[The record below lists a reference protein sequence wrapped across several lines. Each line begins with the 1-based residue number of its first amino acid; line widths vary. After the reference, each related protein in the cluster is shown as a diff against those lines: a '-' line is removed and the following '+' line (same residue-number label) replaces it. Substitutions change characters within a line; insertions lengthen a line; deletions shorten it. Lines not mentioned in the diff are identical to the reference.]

1 MCKKLKMEIVI
12 CGSMTLARKMLEI
25 ERELINQGHNVILP
39 AFTEE
44 YSEEEIHNE
53 SAKNKIK
60 HDLIRNYFEKIKQG
74 DAVLIVNERRN
85 GIDNYI
91 GGNSFLEMGFA
102 HILNKAIYLLNPIP
116 QMTYR
121 DEIIAMQPII
131 LNNNLLNV

>member
-1 MCKKLKMEIVI
+1 
-12 CGSMTLARKMLEI
+12 MTLARKMLEI